1 MFIRKWRTSSSEER
15 YTFISIPELK
25 DKNEKKKS
33 RQTKF
38 TIYVKTKELSSN
50 QINTVMPAGSR
61 VR

>member
-1 MFIRKWRTSSSEER
+1 VFIRKWRTSSSEER

-38 TIYVKTKELSSN
+38 KIYVKTKELSSN

>member
-1 MFIRKWRTSSSEER
+1 VFIRKWRTSSSEER